1 MNFQLIKAAMTAE
14 MRSTRRLFRYWV
26 FAILTIIAGIGF
38 FLQMSMVHALGSSAS
53 ATLAGMSPRFFI
65 AGVGFNMLLFFLIGL
80 TFLAF
85 DVRTRDEREHMSEVL
100 DSRPYSNLEFLV
112 GRILGLTLMVWFSVL
127 AAFLLIQGYATLVGI
142 FQLPV
147 GEAIEPFSVVGF
159 LIYTFF
165 MLLVWAAFL
174 VLLSV
179 VLKYRILVV
188 IAGLGFLFLQGWAVF
203 NLPLYQQLYVSIMPG
218 FDLGSDID
226 PVLFAQGDGS
236 KLLTWALLA
245 VGFTLLATRFHP
257 RADGQSRQTRLLA
270 GVGVTALG
278 IAVYVG
284 QIVLAEQRIVA
295 ADLVADHHRA
305 YENHP
310 RTDIDAIRG
319 DVLIEP
325 GRNLGLSLTLDLT
338 APEAMDDLVFTLNPG
353 LNITSLSVDGNT
365 PDYEFRDGLLVISH
379 ALSAGDRTQLLLE
392 VDGLLNPEFGHLDQ
406 AISLEKGDFM
416 TGQMG
421 MLGYLTSYYTSA
433 YAALLPGGYWLPT
446 AGSGVPSDD
455 ARRYPT
461 DYYRID
467 LNVTVPQDWLVAG
480 PGKREPTGTT
490 GDSHSFRFAPDAWTT
505 GVGLLAS
512 EFEQRAVTVGDTTFE
527 LLLSPVHMK
536 SLAYFEDTDE
546 AIERTLTEM
555 LEHANSLGLRY
566 PYGQLSVVETPSRI
580 RTYGGGWRM
589 DTTQMLP
596 GIMMTRESSFPS
608 ARFDTPFAFS
618 NRNQKEEFEEQFEG
632 GIGQAKVEALMRFSE
647 NDFNGGNVF
656 QGVARNFIHYQT
668 SARGDGALALNF
680 MLNDLATRMLTE
692 RSGYFSAHMF
702 GDGGFNVIMGQ
713 IMGNLGSGRTDAV
726 SQLVVQANTGRPSVW
741 DRALE
746 SSLVDLDTSE
756 NPDQVLNVLALK
768 SNAIS
773 EALLNAYDFKQLGGL
788 LAELVSRYKGT
799 TFTAD
804 EFHALAAERGMNL
817 TELLGN
823 WLDEPGLPGFL
834 ISEVK
839 SQRLQDTD
847 TGQPQYQTTLHVRNG
862 EPTPGLFR
870 IEYVWGF
877 RGKEAGERTHDQ
889 TQPVRLKGNEA
900 VEIGIVTTSPLIDA
914 KFHPYL
920 ALNRRVVPLLGGDR
934 VIRAKKGAKI
944 DSTERVNAE
953 PFNGIRPS
961 TWHPDQDL
969 QPGTLVIDD
978 LDKRFHFHNANEVQ
992 SFDNPFVPFRVDMD
1006 QGIPAYQ
1013 PFMGTPSWWARNS
1026 DTRDAIGRY
1035 RKTMA
1040 MKGAGTGESWV
1051 AFDTEIPTEG
1061 RWRLEY
1067 HLPQRFNKWM
1077 RWGTYDIQ
1085 LAIDGNTQDI
1095 EFDSGAAQSGWNRLG
1110 DFDLAEGNVQ
1120 LRVSDKTSGSIV
1132 IADAIRWRPLD
1143 DSEVYTAQAD

>member
-1 MNFQLIKAAMTAE
+1 MNFRLINAAMQAE

-26 FAILTIIAGIGF
+26 FAVLTVVAGIGF
-38 FLQMSMVHALGSSAS
+38 FFQMSMVHALGSSAS

-65 AGVGFNMLLFFLIGL
+65 AGMGFNMLLFFLIGL

-100 DSRPYSNLEFLV
+100 DTRPYSNLEFLL

-127 AAFLLIQGYATLVGI
+127 VSFVLVQIYGTLAGV
-142 FQLPV
+142 FQWPI
-147 GEAIEPFSVVGF
+147 GETIEPFSVVGF

-165 MLLVWAAFL
+165 MLFVWSAFL
-174 VLLSV
+174 VFLSV

-188 IAGLGFLFLQGWAVF
+188 IAGLAFLFLQGWAVF

-226 PVLFAQGDGS
+226 PVFFAQGDGA
-236 KLLTWALLA
+236 KLITWILLA
-245 VGFTLLATRFHP
+245 AGFTLLATRFHP
-257 RADGQSRQTRLLA
+257 RADGESGQNRLLA
-270 GVGVTALG
+270 GVGVTVLG

-284 QIVLAEQRIVA
+284 QIYMAEQRIEA
-295 ADLVADHHRA
+295 RNLVADFHEG
-305 YENHP
+305 YENHA
-310 RTDIDAIRG
+310 RTDIDAIKG

-325 GRNLGLSLTLDLT
+325 GSNLGMSLILALH
-338 APEAMDDLVFTLNPG
+338 APEDVEALVFTLNSG
-353 LNITSLSVDGNT
+353 LNINALSVDGTT
-365 PDYEFRDGLLVISH
+365 PDWEFRDGLLAIEH
-379 ALSAGDRTQLLLE
+379 RLAAGDRAELTLTI
-392 VDGLLNPEFGHLDQ
+392 DGVPNVEFGHLDQ
-406 AISLEKGDFM
+406 AIDLEKGDFS

-421 MLGYLTSYYTSA
+421 MLGYLTSYYSSA
-433 YAALLPGGYWLPT
+433 YAALLPGGYWLPA
-446 AGSGVPSDD
+446 AGSGIPSED
-455 ARRYPT
+455 ARRYPV

-467 LNVTVPQDWLVAG
+467 INVTIPQEWTVAG
-480 PGKREPTGTT
+480 PGKREATGSS
-490 GDSHSFRFAPDAWTT
+490 GDTHSFRFAPDAWVT

-527 LLLSPVHMK
+527 LLLSPVHAK
-536 SLAYFEDTDE
+536 SLTYFEDADE

-596 GIMMTRESSFPS
+596 GIMMTRETAFPA
-608 ARFDTPFAFS
+608 ARFDTTFS
-618 NRNQKEEFEEQFEG
+618 FDSRNQKEEFEEGFEG

-656 QGVARNFIHYQT
+656 QGVARNFLHYQT

-692 RSGYFSAHMF
+692 RRGYFSAHMF
-702 GDGGFNVIMGQ
+702 GNGGFNVIMGQ
-713 IMGNLGSGRTDAV
+713 IMGSLGQGRTDAV
-726 SQLVVQANTGRPSVW
+726 SELVTQANTGRPSVW

-746 SSLVDLDTSE
+746 SSLVELDTSE
-756 NPDQVLNVLALK
+756 NPDMVLNVLALK
-768 SNAIS
+768 SSAITD
-773 EALLNAYDFKQLGGL
+773 ALLNAYEREQLGDL
-788 LAELVSRYKGT
+788 LTELVARYQGT

-804 EFHALAAERGMNL
+804 EFHALAAERGMDL
-817 TELLGN
+817 TELLGS
-823 WLDEPGLPGFL
+823 WLEEPGLPGFL

-839 SQRLQDTD
+839 TQRLQDTEI
-847 TGQPQYQTTLHVRNG
+847 GQPQYQTSLHVRNG
-862 EPTPGLFR
+862 EATPGLFR
-870 IEYVWGF
+870 IEYLWGV
-877 RGKEAGERTHDQ
+877 GKDSVDEMSYDQ
-889 TQPVRLKGNEA
+889 TMPVRLKGHEA
-900 VEIGIVTTSPLIDA
+900 VEIGIVTIAPLKHA
-914 KFHPYL
+914 EFHPYL
-920 ALNRRVVPLLGGDR
+920 SLNRRALSLLGGDR
-934 VIRAKKGAKI
+934 FTKKRKKV
-944 DSTERVNAE
+944 DSTERINAE
-953 PFNGIRPS
+953 PFNGVRPS

-969 QPGTLVIDD
+969 PEGTLVVDD
-978 LDKRFHFHNANEVQ
+978 LDKRFQFHNANEVQ
-992 SFDNPFVPFRVDMD
+992 SFNNPFIPFRVDMD

-1026 DTRDAIGRY
+1026 DTQDAVGRY

-1040 MKGAGTGESWV
+1040 MKGAGSGDSWV
-1051 AFDTEIPTEG
+1051 AFDTDIPREG

-1085 LAIDGNTQDI
+1085 LAIGNDTRDI

-1110 DFDLAEGNVQ
+1110 DFDLSEGNVQ

-1143 DSEVYTAQAD
+1143 EAEVYTARAD